1 MYHLCY
7 GWSLRHSSLVMRDL
21 PRLLY
26 PLTFFSLR
34 QVGGREPGSSQ
45 DVTLPL
51 IPDENR
57 EINQHL
63 YAVGF
68 CRKPVSQW
76 GPNQKSQGHSADDT
90 KLVTKNGRPSMIA
103 GSAAMWQRLWG
114 YMLPAHCFATVG
126 CGIGSCVLLRG
137 EQSGSRCRRCQLSS
151 WMCPT

>member
-1 MYHLCY
+1 MSREHDTACDN
-7 GWSLRHSSLVMRDL
+7 GRPVTASLLTGNE
-21 PRLLY
+21 RLLY

-76 GPNQKSQGHSADDT
+76 GPIQKS
-90 KLVTKNGRPSMIA
+90 I
-103 GSAAMWQRLWG
+103 
-114 YMLPAHCFATVG
+114 
-126 CGIGSCVLLRG
+126 
-137 EQSGSRCRRCQLSS
+137 
-151 WMCPT
+151 